1 MSDKIIIMKL
11 NLLFLLL
18 SGFIFGQNNSKITF
32 KVQVPNDIDEVY
44 ITGNQEIL
52 GNWNP
57 SKIKM
62 NRISDF
68 EREISLPLTFPIEL
82 KFTKG
87 NWESEAIIKSN
98 GETSNLLIENNSKKT
113 YFYKVR
119 YWLDDEITNDE
130 FISEYE
136 IKKLN
141 SKYLDDNQ
149 SFKIY
154 LPDNYSS
161 TKKYPVLYFTDSDY
175 SPNFELLVQYY
186 KQLEAFE
193 IIPECILVGVMQQN
207 RNKELDVFYT
217 ENGKNYK
224 NYLFNELIPF
234 INSNYYVSGFNT
246 LIGHSDGATY
256 NHILLTESNCPF
268 DGFISLSANLFN
280 NQLSSIDD
288 YLKSYNKNRKLYY
301 FLANGT
307 FDDTGRFDSG
317 KAIETVFFKYK
328 LQNINFENKI
338 YNADHNNLVAKSL
351 LDGIQFIF
359 KDYRGI
365 NNYKDFYDFSTNYE
379 NNIINNYGIKPIFFN
394 NDIDYFFGK
403 ILEDKDAAQYEN
415 LISFCQERD
424 LFATNSIDRANHYF
438 AMDNYAKCIEY
449 WNKSLESIH
458 LLEKR
463 VFYYNF
469 KKALISFDKLK
480 QFKEKIVFLEKCNT
494 ILNEYK
500 LEFWYFIAKTITENN
515 LKTYNSKKYI
525 NYCKINYIENR
536 YFTLKDLENLSK

>member
-1 MSDKIIIMKL
+1 MKINI
-11 NLLFLLL
+11 LFYFFL
-18 SGFIFGQNNSKITF
+18 SLISFGQNKSSITF
-32 KVQVPNDIDEVY
+32 KVQVPSNLDEVY
-44 ITGNQEIL
+44 VTGNQENI
-52 GNWNP
+52 GNWEP

-62 NRISDF
+62 NKISDF
-68 EREISLPLTFPIEL
+68 EREITLVLTLPVEF

-98 GETSNLLIENNSKKT
+98 GETSNLLIENNSKNT
-113 YFYKVR
+113 FFYKVR
-119 YWLDDEITNDE
+119 HWLDEEITNDE

-136 IKKLN
+136 IKKIY

-224 NYLFNELIPF
+224 DYLFNELIPF

-301 FLANGT
+301 FLANGN

-317 KAIETVFFKYK
+317 KAIENVFFKYT

-403 ILEDKDAAQYEN
+403 ILEAKDASQYEN

-469 KKALISFDKLK
+469 NKALISFDKLK

-494 ILNEYK
+494 ILKEYK

-525 NYCKINYIENR
+525 NYCKINYKENR
-536 YFTLKDLENLSK
+536 YFTLKDLEKISK